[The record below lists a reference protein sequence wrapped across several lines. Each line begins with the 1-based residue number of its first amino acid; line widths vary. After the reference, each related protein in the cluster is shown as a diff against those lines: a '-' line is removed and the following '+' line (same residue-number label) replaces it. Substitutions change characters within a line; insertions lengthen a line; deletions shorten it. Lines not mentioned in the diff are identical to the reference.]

1 MENIDK
7 QFYWFNWHGEYAEV
21 YSYIFEAYIL
31 VMQKFQLILK
41 EQMDNNT
48 ASEIV
53 KLVNEMCT
61 PDINR
66 RGDPEAIKRKSE
78 RKYEL
83 YRYITRIDKMCKKL
97 EISLK
102 RGV

>member
-1 MENIDK
+1 
-7 QFYWFNWHGEYAEV
+7 
-21 YSYIFEAYIL
+21 
-31 VMQKFQLILK
+31 
-41 EQMDNNT
+41 MDNNT

-78 RKYEL
+78 RKY
-83 YRYITRIDKMCKKL
+83 
-97 EISLK
+97 
-102 RGV
+102 